1 MVKPIQLSVL
11 LTIFIWIVS
20 FSSASA
26 ESYMGLGVG
35 KSLRQTIS
43 GFEGNDDSAYGDSFQ
58 VSIADLG
65 SDSSTA
71 SGIKLG
77 HFFKD
82 LYGFGLEFN
91 YSFSNPDVVKEEVRV
106 NMTSAPTGVFA
117 GQSTGDFLVS
127 TDINYLS
134 TFGALLVWRVTDGQ
148 FLMNLD
154 GLEPYAGIGI
164 GLSFLDIEKFTVL
177 NTDESLVGE
186 TSSENS
192 SSVGLLITAGL
203 NYTLTKHMKVYGE
216 FKYKDANFEFDEL
229 DEGVEYEFDAIE
241 SSLVFGLSYHF

>member
-43 GFEGNDDSAYGDSFQ
+43 GFKGGDSFQ
-58 VSIADLG
+58 VSIADLD

-71 SGIKLG
+71 SGVKLG

-106 NMTSAPTGVFA
+106 NITSAPTGVFA

-134 TFGALLVWRVTDGQ
+134 TFGALLVWRVTDRQ

-164 GLSFLDIEKFTVL
+164 GLSFLERFPIRKFQ
-177 NTDESLVGE
+177 NTLPPPIA
-186 TSSENS
+186 
-192 SSVGLLITAGL
+192 LFYPL
-203 NYTLTKHMKVYGE
+203 
-216 FKYKDANFEFDEL
+216 
-229 DEGVEYEFDAIE
+229 
-241 SSLVFGLSYHF
+241 